1 MKVEYNNLY
10 THFVFT
16 TLNRMPLILEKNRD
30 RIEKYITGIV
40 NNNACHL
47 YAIYANP
54 EHVHFLVSRAPN
66 MDEESLA
73 TIIANSSERFINNNR
88 LCVGLFQWQ
97 QKRENEVPFCYET
110 KAQKRGCLKKI
121 IFLRQLFFYAHR
133 TDALTMQLFRSCF
146 FNHHSTAFVFGSVQF
161 FNRSLPVTVICHFD
175 ESKSF

>member
-16 TLNRMPLILEKNRD
+16 TLNRMPVILEKNRQ

-54 EHVHFLVSRAPN
+54 EHVHFLVSRASN

-73 TIIANSSERFINNNR
+73 TIVANSSERFINDNKLSN
-88 LCVGLFQWQ
+88 
-97 QKRENEVPFCYET
+97 
-110 KAQKRGCLKKI
+110 
-121 IFLRQLFFYAHR
+121 
-133 TDALTMQLFRSCF
+133 M
-146 FNHHSTAFVFGSVQF
+146 
-161 FNRSLPVTVICHFD
+161 
-175 ESKSF
+175 